1 MKIYKYKMIILILS
15 KNIFDNKVFQTILML
30 IRNKNFLIRQ
40 KKCNNTQ
47 KINKQRK
54 LQNLIS
60 KILYNFQNLISIIE
74 ILVKIR

>member
-30 IRNKNFLIRQ
+30 IRNKIFLIRQ
-40 KKCNNTQ
+40 KKCNNIK

-54 LQNLIS
+54 LHNLIS
-60 KILYNFQNLISIIE
+60 KILYNFQN
-74 ILVKIR
+74 

>member
-1 MKIYKYKMIILILS
+1 MIILILS

-40 KKCNNTQ
+40 KKCNNTK